1 MGASAPGWQPVGEPP
16 AAISFGLVPLED
28 LDGSARRVMLLAWM
42 LDPSG
47 AVLVQPIIRGQDQP
61 LPWGLVTRAADPPAG
76 GRPED
81 GIAGYADRVVPM
93 VMAVEA
99 MLHRGLSPDQV
110 ASRFPEALSIARM
123 AGGARRDMSRLAQG
137 EPPIAG

>member
-1 MGASAPGWQPVGEPP
+1 MGAPAPGWQPVDQPP

-42 LDPSG
+42 LDHSG
-47 AVLVQPIIRGQDQP
+47 AALVQPILNGQDQP
-61 LPWGLVTRAADPPAG
+61 LPWGLATRAVDPPPG

-81 GIAGYADRVVPM
+81 GIAGYAGQVLPM
-93 VMAVEA
+93 VMAIEA

-110 ASRFPEALSIARM
+110 AGRFGEARAIARV
-123 AGGARRDMSRLAQG
+123 AGGARRDVGQLL
-137 EPPIAG
+137 P